1 MKIMIQAYT
10 FEVVSMG
17 TSRMLLYYLC
27 EWMVLRH
34 GGPERVDESRSG
46 YQNGANSVLL
56 NHGEAQ
62 RTWCFTMEPLGSREH
77 RAMAGGIKCKPGDWA
92 SALTLGRMTLSWNIL
107 IFAIPWH
114 TGIRLFARFFILL
127 TTISVYM
134 QMW

>member
-1 MKIMIQAYT
+1 MIQAYT

-17 TSRMLLYYLC
+17 TSRMLLYYLF

-62 RTWCFTMEPLGSREH
+62 RT
-77 RAMAGGIKCKPGDWA
+77 
-92 SALTLGRMTLSWNIL
+92 
-107 IFAIPWH
+107 
-114 TGIRLFARFFILL
+114 
-127 TTISVYM
+127 
-134 QMW
+134 